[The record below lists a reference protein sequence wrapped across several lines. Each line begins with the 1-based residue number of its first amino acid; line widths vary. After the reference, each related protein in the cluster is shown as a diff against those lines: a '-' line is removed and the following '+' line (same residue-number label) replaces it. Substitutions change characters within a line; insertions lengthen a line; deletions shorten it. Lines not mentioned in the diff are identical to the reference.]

1 MKKTLS
7 LFLLVAII
15 IAALNFVSCGTKLE
29 IKDGYYYCSKN
40 GVSYQMTPFE
50 YVPVG
55 IGQEYASFKDG
66 SLEYKFYEIQN
77 ASPEKWL
84 TTEAGNLFCAVGE
97 AIPSLDEMEVNGI
110 LVCYEQTNVVALAT
124 IRNADEIKSI
134 INDFK
139 NGDAVK
145 FPNAET
151 DQHLKLRC
159 ASEKYPWLY
168 YNLSYVEYA
177 VDICEYDEP
186 SDMSSYKYREVS
198 DEVKVSTYSK
208 YKCWYKVSSKSE
220 EDSYVSVAENAGVE
234 YGKLTKPNGDGTV
247 SDYVVFNFDS
257 ETTVEEC
264 VNTVVANYKNGSFT
278 ESNLREMLSSP
289 HKAESKNI
297 VEYNYGRYFIY
308 DNVNG
313 KCVRTNDIVHK
324 YKNGI

>member
-1 MKKTLS
+1 
-7 LFLLVAII
+7 
-15 IAALNFVSCGTKLE
+15 
-29 IKDGYYYCSKN
+29 
-40 GVSYQMTPFE
+40 
-50 YVPVG
+50 
-55 IGQEYASFKDG
+55 
-66 SLEYKFYEIQN
+66 
-77 ASPEKWL
+77 
-84 TTEAGNLFCAVGE
+84 
-97 AIPSLDEMEVNGI
+97 
-110 LVCYEQTNVVALAT
+110 
-124 IRNADEIKSI
+124 
-134 INDFK
+134 
-139 NGDAVK
+139 
-145 FPNAET
+145 
-151 DQHLKLRC
+151 
-159 ASEKYPWLY
+159 
-168 YNLSYVEYA
+168 
-177 VDICEYDEP
+177 
-186 SDMSSYKYREVS
+186 MSSYKYREVS

-220 EDSYVSVAENAGVE
+220 EDSYVSIAENAGVE

-247 SDYVVFNFDS
+247 SDYVVFNFDT